1 MILFVRRP
9 LMSALLLMLCVVGC
23 GSQQF
28 SPASRELMKP
38 LQTAV
43 FCKKPVWIDA
53 AERKIQ
59 AQFDADNISRDELDA
74 LRAIVEKS
82 RSGDWPAAQRTLTT
96 MIDSQRA
103 TAFDIARL
111 QEGQQ
116 NQVAMDHR
124 KLTRQSR
131 R

>member
-9 LMSALLLMLCVVGC
+9 LICTLLLMVSVVGC

-43 FCKKPVWIDA
+43 FSKKPEWIDA
-53 AERKIQ
+53 AEKKIQ

-74 LRAIVEKS
+74 LLAIVEKS
-82 RSGDWPAAQRTLTT
+82 RSGNWPAAQRTLTT

-103 TAFDIARL
+103 TAFDVARL
-111 QEGQQ
+111 QEGHP
-116 NQVAMDHR
+116 NQVAMEHR
-124 KLTRQSR
+124 KLAKQSR